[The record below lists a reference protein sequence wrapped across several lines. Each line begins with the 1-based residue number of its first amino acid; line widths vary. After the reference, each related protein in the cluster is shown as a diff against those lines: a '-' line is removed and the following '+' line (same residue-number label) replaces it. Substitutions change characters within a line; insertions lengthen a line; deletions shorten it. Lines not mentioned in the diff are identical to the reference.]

1 MMNPVADLK
10 VNPNTATQSGTVQGG
25 AAAATASAK
34 STTRAGTT
42 TDAPTKR
49 GVFNASPG
57 MPGLFQSHF
66 DFMMARNF
74 CAGAYGDGGAA
85 GECFST
91 ARRIVDRDVESW
103 TVAWSDTAE
112 RVERIAKDCLS
123 GGHALSA
130 REAFLRASMYW
141 GSAFFYLAPT
151 DPRHLEMYMR
161 HRSCFR
167 QAARLFNPAIEPVSI
182 PYENGKTLPGYFMRA
197 EGADGPRPT
206 VMIIT
211 GGDGTCEELYFWGG
225 GAAAVRRGYNA
236 FLWEGPGQVGAYTLD
251 PELTY
256 RPDWEV
262 PTRYAVD
269 YVLSRDDV
277 DPERL
282 ALSGHSMS
290 GYFVPRAAAYE
301 KRLTAVIANSLLPEW
316 KPAAMVL
323 MGFNPGEPYGADLE
337 SRVNLSDMMIKWFAT
352 QIKVRMGNGGD
363 SVAAFFDKCG
373 AYSLAGLEGKITCP
387 LLSIAGEA
395 EGPLML
401 AMGHEFYEKLTCPK
415 AEHVVS
421 LVEGGEAH
429 CTMNNPSLKHQIEFD
444 WLDDVFKQ

>member
-10 VNPNTATQSGTVQGG
+10 VNPNTAPQSGTVQGG

-182 PYENGKTLPGYFMRA
+182 P
-197 EGADGPRPT
+197 
-206 VMIIT
+206 V
-211 GGDGTCEELYFWGG
+211 
-225 GAAAVRRGYNA
+225 
-236 FLWEGPGQVGAYTLD
+236 
-251 PELTY
+251 
-256 RPDWEV
+256 
-262 PTRYAVD
+262 
-269 YVLSRDDV
+269 
-277 DPERL
+277 
-282 ALSGHSMS
+282 
-290 GYFVPRAAAYE
+290 
-301 KRLTAVIANSLLPEW
+301 
-316 KPAAMVL
+316 
-323 MGFNPGEPYGADLE
+323 
-337 SRVNLSDMMIKWFAT
+337 
-352 QIKVRMGNGGD
+352 
-363 SVAAFFDKCG
+363 
-373 AYSLAGLEGKITCP
+373 
-387 LLSIAGEA
+387 
-395 EGPLML
+395 
-401 AMGHEFYEKLTCPK
+401 
-415 AEHVVS
+415 
-421 LVEGGEAH
+421 
-429 CTMNNPSLKHQIEFD
+429 
-444 WLDDVFKQ
+444 

>member
-1 MMNPVADLK
+1 
-10 VNPNTATQSGTVQGG
+10 
-25 AAAATASAK
+25 
-34 STTRAGTT
+34 
-42 TDAPTKR
+42 
-49 GVFNASPG
+49 
-57 MPGLFQSHF
+57 
-66 DFMMARNF
+66 
-74 CAGAYGDGGAA
+74 
-85 GECFST
+85 
-91 ARRIVDRDVESW
+91 VDRDVESW

-112 RVERIAKDCLS
+112 RVERIAKDCLR
-123 GGHALSA
+123 GGHVVSA

-141 GSAFFYLAPT
+141 GSAFFYLPPT
-151 DPRHLEMYMR
+151 DPRQLEMYLR
-161 HRSCFR
+161 HRSCFT

-197 EGADGPRPT
+197 VGADGPRPT

-236 FLWEGPGQVGAYTLD
+236 FLWEGPGQVGAFALD

-323 MGFNPGEPYGADLE
+323 MGFDPGEPYGADLE

-373 AYSLAGLEGKITCP
+373 AYSRTRGKDHVSSLEHSRRGRGTTDVGHGPRVLREADLPKGRARR
-387 LLSIAGEA
+387 LLSGRGRSSLHNEQPKPQAPDRVRLVGRRLQTVA
-395 EGPLML
+395 EDQIGRRDQIISRSKTARTKPRHRSPLGP
-401 AMGHEFYEKLTCPK
+401 ATGARVISDRTRTK
-415 AEHVVS
+415 
-421 LVEGGEAH
+421 
-429 CTMNNPSLKHQIEFD
+429 IR
-444 WLDDVFKQ
+444 

>member
-1 MMNPVADLK
+1 VAAL
-10 VNPNTATQSGTVQGG
+10 PRS
-25 AAAATASAK
+25 AAATTHSCG
-34 STTRAGTT
+34 RA
-42 TDAPTKR
+42 
-49 GVFNASPG
+49 
-57 MPGLFQSHF
+57 
-66 DFMMARNF
+66 
-74 CAGAYGDGGAA
+74 
-85 GECFST
+85 
-91 ARRIVDRDVESW
+91 
-103 TVAWSDTAE
+103 
-112 RVERIAKDCLS
+112 
-123 GGHALSA
+123 
-130 REAFLRASMYW
+130 
-141 GSAFFYLAPT
+141 
-151 DPRHLEMYMR
+151 
-161 HRSCFR
+161 
-167 QAARLFNPAIEPVSI
+167 
-182 PYENGKTLPGYFMRA
+182 
-197 EGADGPRPT
+197 
-206 VMIIT
+206 
-211 GGDGTCEELYFWGG
+211 
-225 GAAAVRRGYNA
+225 
-236 FLWEGPGQVGAYTLD
+236 PGQVGAFALD

-323 MGFNPGEPYGADLE
+323 MGFDPGEPYGADLE

-363 SVAAFFDKCG
+363 SVAALFDKCG

-401 AMGHEFYEKLTCPK
+401 AMGHGFYEKLTCPK
-415 AEHVVS
+415 TEHVVS
-421 LVEGGEAH
+421 LVEAGEAH
-429 CTMNNPSLKHQIEFD
+429 CNLNNPSLKHQIEFD
-444 WLDDVFKQ
+444 WLDDVFKKNK

>member
-1 MMNPVADLK
+1 MWRAGRSHG
-10 VNPNTATQSGTVQGG
+10 ATQP
-25 AAAATASAK
+25 
-34 STTRAGTT
+34 RE
-42 TDAPTKR
+42 
-49 GVFNASPG
+49 F
-57 MPGLFQSHF
+57 
-66 DFMMARNF
+66 
-74 CAGAYGDGGAA
+74 
-85 GECFST
+85 
-91 ARRIVDRDVESW
+91 
-103 TVAWSDTAE
+103 
-112 RVERIAKDCLS
+112 ERIAKDCLH
-123 GGHALSA
+123 GGHVVSA

-151 DPRHLEMYMR
+151 DPRQLEMYLR
-161 HRSCFR
+161 HRSCFT
-167 QAARLFNPAIEPVSI
+167 QAARLFSPAIEPVSI

-197 EGADGPRPT
+197 VGADGPRPT
-206 VMIIT
+206 VMIIS

-236 FLWEGPGQVGAYTLD
+236 FLWEGPGQVGAFALD
-251 PELTY
+251 PSLTY

-323 MGFNPGEPYGADLE
+323 MGFDPGQPYGADLE

-387 LLSIAGEA
+387 LLSIAGEG

-444 WLDDVFKQ
+444 WLDDVFKKNK